1 MTVLLVLALFIAFM
15 SIDWVLERR
24 RAGRPEVVR
33 IPAEFAFAAGVP
45 ALAPAAG
52 RVAEPVFVAGYE
64 LPEALHYHRGHTW
77 ARVVAPDTVLVG
89 VDDFARRLTG
99 RAEKIEIP
107 PVGARVE
114 QGERTFRVAKD
125 GRAAD
130 LVSPVAGEIV
140 EVNEALRKQPALAT
154 DDPYGRGWL
163 VKVRSSELA
172 TNLRNLLSG
181 NLARRWTEDA
191 REQLELRLM
200 ALSGS
205 VLQDGGEPAP
215 DFADHLKPE
224 EWRSL
229 SATFLL
235 GEN

>member
-1 MTVLLVLALFIAFM
+1 MTVLLVLALFVVFLA
-15 SIDWVLERR
+15 IDWVLELR
-24 RAGRPEVVR
+24 RAGRPAVVP
-33 IPAEFAFAAGVP
+33 IPAQFAVP
-45 ALAPAAG
+45 AVVPAA
-52 RVAEPVFVAGYE
+52 VAEPVFVAGYE
-64 LPEALHYHRGHTW
+64 LPDALHYHRGHTW

-99 RAEKIEIP
+99 RAEKVDLP
-107 PVGARVE
+107 DLCSRVE
-114 QGERTFRVAKD
+114 QGGRTFRIAKD
-125 GRAAD
+125 GRTAD
-130 LVSPVAGEIV
+130 LVSPVAGEVV
-140 EVNEALRKQPALAT
+140 EVNEALVKQPSLAT

-163 VKVRSSELA
+163 CKVRSSELA

-224 EWRSL
+224 EWKSL

-235 GEN
+235 GES